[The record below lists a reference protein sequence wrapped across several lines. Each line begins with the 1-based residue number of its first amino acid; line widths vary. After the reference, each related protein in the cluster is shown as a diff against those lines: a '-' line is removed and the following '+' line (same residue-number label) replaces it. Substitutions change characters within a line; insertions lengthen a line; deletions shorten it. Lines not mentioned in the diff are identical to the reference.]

1 MLDILAATLLGVAM
15 PATCDLP
22 FPVAKDEA
30 AARAIAQAVIASAPG
45 GPGEFAPYTL
55 KLNFVEERQSW
66 RAFQS
71 PEPRNGVQ
79 FLGGGGLG
87 MEIAACNGAVSD
99 VHRQR

>member
-1 MLDILAATLLGVAM
+1 MFELLAATLLGSAA
-15 PATCDLP
+15 PITCNLP
-22 FPVAKDEA
+22 FQVAKDEA

-55 KLNFVEERQSW
+55 KLSFVEERQSW
-66 RAFQS
+66 RVFQS
-71 PEPRNGVQ
+71 PEPRNGVR